1 MLKAALDGS
10 TDSGVVEELVY
21 ILYVSDD
28 GKLGQSYQKLKSVD
42 DGTAEGLTQ
51 LLLDTV
57 VGIGLGDSSKH
68 AMEHFDA
75 DGANVNMGGKKGVA
89 VQLREAKPWLM
100 SVLCFNHRLE
110 LAVQD
115 SFIDTYYTELCT
127 VFTQLYY
134 LYHNSPKRLQEL
146 AALAS
151 VTEAYIVNLQKAQWN
166 AGAAQAGR
174 AILQSYT
181 ESMCVDPIHDQ
192 AKANGLLT
200 KIMNF
205 KFAMHLVFF
214 QNLSRQGKG

>member
-1 MLKAALDGS
+1 MTSVVVEVLEGELKAALDGS

-28 GKLGQSYQKLKSVD
+28 GKLGQSYLKLKSVD

-57 VGIGLGDSSKH
+57 DDISLGDSSKH
-68 AMEHFDA
+68 TMEDFD
-75 DGANVNMGGKKGVA
+75 ANVNMGRKKGVA
-89 VQLREAKPWLM
+89 VQLRKAKPWLM

-134 LYHNSPKRLQEL
+134 LYHNSPKRLQVL
-146 AALAS
+146 AALAN
-151 VTEAYIVNLQKAQWN
+151 VMEAYIVNLQKAQ
-166 AGAAQAGR
+166 
-174 AILQSYT
+174 
-181 ESMCVDPIHDQ
+181 
-192 AKANGLLT
+192 
-200 KIMNF
+200 
-205 KFAMHLVFF
+205 
-214 QNLSRQGKG
+214 